1 MNDYSRDIIF
11 LLKEESLT
19 KEYLKQE
26 MQLVHKIVAS
36 VDNDTAFCKAHEL
49 VRRNRITGKRK
60 IIVNAINRSRLKPF
74 YFLINKN

>member
-11 LLKEESLT
+11 LLKEESFT

-36 VDNDTAFCKAHEL
+36 IDNDASFCRAHEL
-49 VRRNRITGKRK
+49 VKRNRITSKRRT
-60 IIVNAINRSRLKPF
+60 IVNAINRSRLKPF